1 MTKADRVYSTPPL
14 NTPVDQTRRR
24 FLSTAAGIAAG
35 STALALAIPPARAA
49 DDPIFALIEAHRTT
63 ADALFKACLDI
74 SRRQE
79 ILINEG
85 SGLCPFVAIADSGR
99 PVVAYSHEQIDA
111 YNHSSE
117 RVRTRAHAALE
128 AAIERN
134 QTVMGDAERVRD
146 SAGDADTEAWEE
158 LLSTPPT
165 SMAGVRELLAYIL
178 RDVDDIDF
186 LLGDL
191 SVAALTS
198 IEDALEALN
207 PAA

>member
-1 MTKADRVYSTPPL
+1 M
-14 NTPVDQTRRR
+14 Q
-24 FLSTAAGIAAG
+24 
-35 STALALAIPPARAA
+35 
-49 DDPIFALIEAHRTT
+49 
-63 ADALFKACLDI
+63 
-74 SRRQE
+74 
-79 ILINEG
+79 
-85 SGLCPFVAIADSGR
+85 SG
-99 PVVAYSHEQIDA
+99 
-111 YNHSSE
+111 
-117 RVRTRAHAALE
+117 
-128 AAIERN
+128 
-134 QTVMGDAERVRD
+134 VRD

-178 RDVDDIDF
+178 RDVDDINF

>member
-1 MTKADRVYSTPPL
+1 M
-14 NTPVDQTRRR
+14 Q
-24 FLSTAAGIAAG
+24 
-35 STALALAIPPARAA
+35 
-49 DDPIFALIEAHRTT
+49 
-63 ADALFKACLDI
+63 
-74 SRRQE
+74 
-79 ILINEG
+79 
-85 SGLCPFVAIADSGR
+85 SG
-99 PVVAYSHEQIDA
+99 
-111 YNHSSE
+111 
-117 RVRTRAHAALE
+117 
-128 AAIERN
+128 
-134 QTVMGDAERVRD
+134 VRD

-178 RDVDDIDF
+178 RDADDINF